1 MSFKENVLQHEF
13 IGSKAQIQYG
23 PLDNKR
29 IINGKIIFET
39 KNTFSIRDEFKSY
52 VIPKKAISQLGLVVE
67 EEICFMNGSM
77 LIGRPEDRLT
87 K

>member
-1 MSFKENVLQHEF
+1 MTFKEHVLQHEF
-13 IGSKAQIQYG
+13 IGSKAQIEYG
-23 PLDNKR
+23 PLDNKK

-39 KNTFSIRDEFKSY
+39 KNTFSIRDELKSY

-67 EEICFMNGSM
+67 EEICYISGSM
-77 LIGRPEDRLT
+77 LMGRPEDRLT

>member
-1 MSFKENVLQHEF
+1 MSFKEHVLQHEF
-13 IGSKAQIQYG
+13 IGSKAQIEYG
-23 PLDNKR
+23 TLDNKR

-39 KNTFSIRDEFKSY
+39 KNTFSIRDELKSY

-67 EEICFMNGSM
+67 DEICFMNGSM
-77 LIGRPEDRLT
+77 LVGRPEDRLT

>member
-1 MSFKENVLQHEF
+1 MTFKEHVLQHEF
-13 IGSKAQIQYG
+13 IGSKAQIEYG
-23 PLDNKR
+23 SPDNKR

-39 KNTFSIRDEFKSY
+39 KNTFSIKDDLKSY

-67 EEICFMNGSM
+67 EEICFMSGSM